1 MITGMVQD
9 IYEGIKTI
17 ENSRAFGSCQNHFS
31 TCSFKKPALQGTCQG
46 RPLQRGFFKQAR
58 REKILTRAE
67 RLRHFGH
74 FGAFWLMGIAI
85 QVRNGRQKVRSWGYY
100 KNFFVLG
107 VIANLRPLYYT
118 KCPPNRIEKWSQI
131 CCISKHNKVKILAG
145 SLGSLFRILEQG
157 ILMHMR
163 L

>member
-9 IYEGIKTI
+9 IFEGIKTI

-46 RPLQRGFFKQAR
+46 RPLQRGFFKRAR

-85 QVRNGRQKVRSWGYY
+85 QVRNGRQKVRSLGYY

-118 KCPPNRIEKWSQI
+118 NTPPFLQEKWSRI
-131 CCISKHNKVKILAG
+131 CSNSKQKKVFIVGGPL
-145 SLGSLFRILEQG
+145 
-157 ILMHMR
+157 
-163 L
+163 

>member
-31 TCSFKKPALQGTCQG
+31 TCSFKNPALQGTCQG
-46 RPLQRGFFKQAR
+46 RPLQRGFFKRAR

-85 QVRNGRQKVRSWGYY
+85 QVRNGRQKVRSLGYY

-107 VIANLRPLYYT
+107 VIANLRPLFYT
-118 KCPPNRIEKWSQI
+118 NTPHLYKKSGLGYALTQSKKKFLQQPGRRGIIKTFLCLELQQI
-131 CCISKHNKVKILAG
+131 
-145 SLGSLFRILEQG
+145 
-157 ILMHMR
+157 
-163 L
+163 